1 MNILDRYANVRG
13 GLAPHPLFSAS
24 FNSYVK
30 RTQISIFQA
39 RFAIERRINEIKA
52 KPAVDFNDPKMQR
65 LQRRQDALQKVKNG
79 LADTVSLFTTTINT
93 IFDIKAALEEAR
105 ELLVSIQPT
114 SDAAF
119 RADIATRFDGKITK
133 LNNEVD
139 NATSGNRN
147 LLRLV
152 DRVNFNTGV
161 NLAEIGG
168 GGVISISG
176 NYVGTEYHIKEADGS
191 YWLLD
196 TTRTRLA
203 DYTSYPNG
211 YTGTAHDLDDLV
223 VDSYDS
229 TTGAITISGPE
240 AISGTLVRGG
250 LGVVNS
256 FLYNGFAADAD
267 VTNAIADIDTAINR
281 INTARLQTRAQESL
295 FVSRASAFDEQIG
308 DVEDDIQDLIN
319 TMVDE
324 RTAKIFAEQTRL
336 HATLVGLSLT
346 SEGGTLLIESLLLPQ
361 RRSPGILDFM
371 T

>member
-1 MNILDRYANVRG
+1 MPEI
-13 GLAPHPLFSAS
+13 AS
-24 FNSYVK
+24 GPEMVML
-30 RTQISIFQA
+30 
-39 RFAIERRINEIKA
+39 
-52 KPAVDFNDPKMQR
+52 PV
-65 LQRRQDALQKVKNG
+65 
-79 LADTVSLFTTTINT
+79 ADTVSLFTTTINT

-119 RADIATRFDGKITK
+119 RANIATRFDGKITK

-211 YTGTAHDLDDLV
+211 YTGTAYDLDDLV
-223 VDSYDS
+223 VDSYDPA
-229 TTGAITISGPE
+229 TGSITISGPE

-256 FLYNGFAADAD
+256 FLYNGFAAAGALERAGPGRRGHLPGRHRQ
-267 VTNAIADIDTAINR
+267 VV
-281 INTARLQTRAQESL
+281 RLTREKFAATRAAAKPLTNSYGEH
-295 FVSRASAFDEQIG
+295 
-308 DVEDDIQDLIN
+308 DL
-319 TMVDE
+319 MAAGAAP
-324 RTAKIFAEQTRL
+324 TAWMD
-336 HATLVGLSLT
+336 G
-346 SEGGTLLIESLLLPQ
+346 
-361 RRSPGILDFM
+361 
-371 T
+371 